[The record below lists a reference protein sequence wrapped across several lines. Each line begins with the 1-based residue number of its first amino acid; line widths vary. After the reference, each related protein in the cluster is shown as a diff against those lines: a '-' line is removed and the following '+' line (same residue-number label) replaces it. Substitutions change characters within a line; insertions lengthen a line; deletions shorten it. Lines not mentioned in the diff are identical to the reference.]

1 MSSPAPGATSAR
13 RRMPTR
19 RQWYVLTGVVL
30 LVYGASGG
38 CYAQRLPAA
47 LGPAERELLAQAPL
61 PYAVAVVPWEAKA
74 GRGLDPTAYARGTL
88 DWLEGSGAFAS
99 VQLDAAGAP
108 KADLTATSIGAY
120 CNTAAI
126 PLFTILSL
134 GLIPTVFTDTD
145 CEGAVF
151 RVPRKPAG
159 LRDSVVVRYQQ
170 DGRVVMG
177 WLAMP
182 LGALPG
188 WTHGSATTHH
198 RGRERSRLALLT
210 EREALVGLV
219 GR

>member
-1 MSSPAPGATSAR
+1 MGTTGAR
-13 RRMPTR
+13 RRMPSR
-19 RQWYVLTGVVL
+19 RQWYFLGGAVL
-30 LVYGASGG
+30 LAYGASGG
-38 CYAQRLPAA
+38 CYAQRLPTA
-47 LGPAERELLAQAPL
+47 LGPEERQMLAQGPL
-61 PYAVAVVPWEAKA
+61 PYAVAVVPWEPKA

-99 VQLDAAGAP
+99 VQLDATGAP

-134 GLIPTVFTDTD
+134 GLIPTVFMDTE

-151 RVPRKPAG
+151 RVPEGPAG
-159 LRDSVVVRYQQ
+159 PRDSVVVRYQQ
-170 DGRVVMG
+170 GGRVVMG

-188 WTHGSATTHH
+188 WTHGAASTHH
-198 RGRERSRLALLT
+198 RARERARLALLT
-210 EREALVGLV
+210 ERQALVGLV